1 MRINQSA
8 EDYLEM
14 ILRLNETKGYARAID
29 ISYGLSVTKPSV
41 SVAMRNL
48 RENGYI
54 TVDENN
60 HIHLTDAG
68 MSIAARIYERHK
80 LLTALLVSI
89 GVDAKI
95 AETDA
100 CRVEHDLSPETF
112 DAIKARFSDIRTGS
126 GLRSRIADRT

>member
-1 MRINQSA
+1 MH
-8 EDYLEM
+8 LH
-14 ILRLNETKGYARAID
+14 ETKGYARAIY

-48 RENGYI
+48 RESGYI

-68 MSIAARIYERHK
+68 MSIAAKIYERHK

-89 GVDAKI
+89 GVDAGI

-100 CRVEHDLSPETF
+100 CRIEHDLSPETF
-112 DAIKARFSDIRTGS
+112 DALKTRFCSS
-126 GLRSRIADRT
+126 L

>member
-1 MRINQSA
+1 MRIQKSA

-14 ILRLNETKGYARAID
+14 ILRLHETKGYARAID

-54 TVDENN
+54 TVDDDK

-68 MSIAARIYERHK
+68 TAIAERIYERHK
-80 LLTALLVSI
+80 LLTALLISI
-89 GVDAKI
+89 GVDADT
-95 AETDA
+95 AEKDA

-112 DAIKARFSDIRTGS
+112 EAIREKILCWRMTDR
-126 GLRSRIADRT
+126 RSHRE